1 MLMSF
6 LRQIFVKKG
15 TPKAV
20 RPSRVSINRISAVLI
35 DWQRHEKPPNPPQES
50 GGSFC
55 MCVYLCD
62 WPTLPRRLPAVH
74 VEMLLIS
81 CLREAPR
88 LVFGL

>member
-35 DWQRHEKPPNPPQES
+35 DWQRHEKPPQES

-62 WPTLPRRLPAVH
+62 WPTLPRRLPAMH